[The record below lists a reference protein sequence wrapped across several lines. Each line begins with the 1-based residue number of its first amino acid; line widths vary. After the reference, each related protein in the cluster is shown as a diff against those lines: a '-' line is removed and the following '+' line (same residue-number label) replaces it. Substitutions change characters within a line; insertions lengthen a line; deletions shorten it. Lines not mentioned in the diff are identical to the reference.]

1 MRLSATAVREQFFPH
16 HHIARPGERVADI
29 YDQRI
34 FFDLTAPK
42 RASKFFDGWV
52 RDFKVK
58 IENLK
63 RSGRTLI
70 FTDGA
75 YWTRSSRAA
84 YAFTAF
90 HNAEWH
96 DVSWWCPA
104 GSSYDSELAALEEA
118 IQWAVVN
125 RVQDPIFFVDNKAVV
140 TSFLDLDTHSS
151 QLSSIR
157 INMLL
162 HDYLS
167 TTDNDIS
174 FAFCPSHVGIEG
186 NERADRLTKKGAAIG
201 PTKPF
206 RILQSNFLGQFKWDM
221 SVHWRFLA
229 TSQTYKG
236 RNWLPIKRKRRVF
249 KPDVTNRAC
258 KRFFMTLSGNDIT
271 TISRMARTLTNHAP
285 TGEYR
290 RRFYPDRPTFCK
302 FCGPSTKHTRN
313 HVLFSCPQ
321 YESLAP
327 SLTDWKWDRYNH
339 KSWKNFFQ
347 ANPSAMT
354 FGDLPDNVH

>member
-104 GSSYDSELAALEEA
+104 SSSYDSELAALEEA
-118 IQWAVVN
+118 IQWAVIN

-327 SLTDWKWDRYNH
+327 SLTDWKRDRYNH

-354 FGDLPDNVH
+354 FGDLPDDVH